1 MPDAGRNH
9 LVFLSLSPSDHPRIR
24 TSMPFLLRA
33 VLWMLPFAL
42 FAASPFATAWTLKD
56 AIKSGNVPVIN
67 ALVEWDSVRVSLRK
81 SMTALALD
89 RPMDFQVPPDV
100 SLAQSSNAPKAG
112 LWQRVKGYFGTAAVE
127 RLINRYANA
136 EGLPTLFTYGQA
148 YKRYVKGID
157 EPPKTMANLPERIK
171 EFWSR
176 LRHVEFVTPTA
187 FEIEMADKT
196 DPTRRFTG
204 LFQFRDMRWKLTQL
218 YVHTAA
224 NPLGRMAALR

>member
-1 MPDAGRNH
+1 
-9 LVFLSLSPSDHPRIR
+9 
-24 TSMPFLLRA
+24 MPFLLRA
-33 VLWMLPFAL
+33 VLWLMPFAL
-42 FAASPFATAWTLKD
+42 FAASPFATAWTLKE
-56 AIKSGNVPVIN
+56 AIKSGNAPVIN
-67 ALVEWDSVRVSLRK
+67 ALVEWDSVRLSLRK

-89 RPMDFQVPPDV
+89 RPMDFQAPPDV
-100 SLAQSSNAPKAG
+100 SLTQSSNAPKSG
-112 LWQRVKGYFGTAAVE
+112 LWQRVKGYFGTAAVD

-148 YKRYVKGID
+148 YKRYVKGVE
-157 EPPKTMANLPERIK
+157 EPPKTMANLPERIR

-196 DPTRRFTG
+196 DATRRFTG

-224 NPLGRMAALR
+224 NPLGRMADAR

>member
-1 MPDAGRNH
+1 
-9 LVFLSLSPSDHPRIR
+9 
-24 TSMPFLLRA
+24 MPFMLRA

-42 FAASPFATAWTLKD
+42 FAASPFATAWTLKE
-56 AIKSGNVPVIN
+56 AIKTGNVPVIN

-89 RPMDFQVPPDV
+89 RPMDFQAPPDV

-112 LWQRVKGYFGTAAVE
+112 LWQRVKGYFGTAAVD
-127 RLINRYANA
+127 RLINRYANV

-148 YKRYVKGID
+148 YKR
-157 EPPKTMANLPERIK
+157 
-171 EFWSR
+171 FWSR

-204 LFQFRDMRWKLTQL
+204 LFQFRDLRWKLTQL

-224 NPLGRMAALR
+224 NPLGRMADVR